1 MNKSGTSKTLVKNTV
16 MLYIMN
22 ITKIVL
28 PLVTLPYLTRVL
40 SKDCYGVV
48 SYVKAVMQYMQV
60 VVDFGFIL
68 SATKDVVNCKED
80 KKRLSYIIGDTMV
93 AKLILVLVSFV
104 ALVIMFRSG
113 FLYELQQPHSS
124 T

>member
-80 KKRLSYIIGDTMV
+80 KKGLAI
-93 AKLILVLVSFV
+93 
-104 ALVIMFRSG
+104 
-113 FLYELQQPHSS
+113 
-124 T
+124 

>member
-1 MNKSGTSKTLVKNTV
+1 
-16 MLYIMN
+16 MN

-104 ALVIMFRSG
+104 ALVIMIYAIPILRPHALYTILFFCGCSDDMFFDG
-113 FLYELQQPHSS
+113 FLI
-124 T
+124 